1 MSTSF
6 SLSSATHALR
16 RVAHAA
22 ARPVRR
28 AGGERGLVIQPYRGY
43 GTREEV
49 YLMGR
54 VYRQLGPG
62 LDVPVGSVVRDV
74 LDIGRRMLRW
84 GVSGARLEARFGGA
98 TQLVTTDH
106 DGYFRVRIQPKQAPD
121 PEAPWHTVALELT
134 EPSDASAQAEEHVYI
149 PPAGAE
155 RVVISD
161 IDDTVMETGVANVA
175 TMLYRLFAQ
184 DAESRTGF
192 PGVTPLYQ
200 ALHDGTSGTAGNPML
215 YVSRGPWSIYSVLE
229 AFFQMHQI
237 PVGPVLFLREW
248 GLTLQSPLPRRS
260 EGHKLDLIRTMLG
273 LYDDRPFILI
283 GDSGQHDAETYA
295 QVVREHPGR
304 IEAIYIRNVSPEPER
319 AEEIEQLAEEVA
331 EAGSTLLL
339 AADSVAMAEHAAD
352 AGFIAQEAVADVRA
366 AWNAD
371 AEAPPRKP
379 VREADTEEQA
389 ARKAVK
395 PADEERPPNVVFE
408 AEEGEANAK
417 G

>member
-1 MSTSF
+1 MPTAF
-6 SLSSATHALR
+6 SLSSATNALR
-16 RVAHAA
+16 RAARVA

-28 AGGERGLVIQPYRGY
+28 AGGERGLVIQTYRGY
-43 GTREEV
+43 GTQEEV

-54 VYRQLGPG
+54 VYRQLGPALG
-62 LDVPVGSVVRDV
+62 APVGSVVRDV

-98 TQLVTTDH
+98 TQTVTTDH
-106 DGYFRVRIQPKQAPD
+106 NGYFRVRIKPDQAPD
-121 PEAPWHTVALELT
+121 PEARWHTIALELT
-134 EPSDASAQAEEHVYI
+134 EPAQASAQAEGYVYI
-149 PPAGAE
+149 PPADAE
-155 RVVISD
+155 RVIISD
-161 IDDTVMETGVANVA
+161 IDDTVMETGVANMA

-192 PGVTPLYQ
+192 PGVTPLYR
-200 ALHDGTSGTAGNPML
+200 ALHDGTSGAAANPML

-248 GLTLQSPLPRRS
+248 GLTLQHPLPRRS

-273 LYDDRPFILI
+273 LYADRPFILI

-319 AEEIEQLAEEVA
+319 AQEIEQLAEEVA

-339 AADSVAMAEHAAD
+339 AADSVAMAEHAAE
-352 AGFIAQEAVADVRA
+352 AGFISPDTIADVRA

-371 AEAPPRKP
+371 AEALPRKP
-379 VREADTEEQA
+379 VREADSEEQA
-389 ARKAVK
+389 AQKAVR
-395 PADEERPPNVVFE
+395 PAEEVQPPNVVFDPD
-408 AEEGEANAK
+408 EEKEQAN
-417 G
+417 